1 MDDED
6 PRAYKYGKLCEGRA
20 SSRSTQLCDLPD
32 EILILILSFLRMKE
46 AVKTTV
52 LSKRWKNL
60 WAFIPDFHVSQREFP
75 ERPLF
80 LDFVIRAFA
89 LRNGFSLRKF
99 SISCDILED
108 APLIIAWVS
117 FALRL
122 NLQVLNLHLE
132 KPSTPYETF
141 MFDCFL
147 RSESLKVLNLDL
159 PCVVVIPPRV
169 SFPNLKELRVSEI
182 IFEDVD
188 SIEKLFSCS
197 SLEMLSIYQCK
208 WRDLKDIHISAPN
221 LRFLC
226 IDETIDDDNID
237 FDEIGFA
244 FQDALSYDRRI
255 HINGASIKSFI
266 YNGELINECCILGD
280 TMQLVERARI
290 NIDRAYQA
298 EKFIVVPRGFKL
310 LSAVANVKSLS
321 LTHHFLTDLAAGIL
335 SMILRRSPHLRSLRF
350 LEEFDHF
357 PRHERDG
364 LLDPV
369 PSCFLTELKLI
380 AFKIDNTDQGF
391 EDQIFAIGLLVK
403 TTTVLEKLEVYYKQ
417 DTVDIGFLVNGDSS
431 YFHGNLR
438 LMFGKNKLIYRQED
452 RKYIARY
459 RIPATPLQR
468 LCPSRLS
475 GFSLLRIASP
485 LHQRRS
491 SLHHHRFNGGR
502 VSVQSLGCQ
511 LANCS

>member
-6 PRAYKYGKLCEGRA
+6 PRAYKHGKLCEGRA

-32 EILILILSFLRMKE
+32 EILIHILSFLRMKE

-60 WAFIPDFHVSQREFP
+60 WAFIPDLHVSQREFP

-141 MFDCFL
+141 MFDFFL

-169 SFPNLKELRVSEI
+169 SFPNLKELSVSEI

-197 SLEMLSIYQCK
+197 SLEILSIYQCK
-208 WRDLKDIHISAPN
+208 WRNLKDIHISAPN

-255 HINGASIKSFI
+255 HINGAALKSFI

-298 EKFIVVPRGFKL
+298 EQFIVVPRGFKL

-321 LTHHFLTDLAAGIL
+321 LTHHFLTDLAAGDELLDTLPMFCNMTNLSVEGSLDPMSFRIL
-335 SMILRRSPHLRSLRF
+335 SMVLRRSPHLRSLRF

-369 PSCFLTELKLI
+369 PSCFLTELKQI

-403 TTTVLEKLEVYYKQ
+403 TATVLEKLEVYYMQ
-417 DTVDIGFLVNGDSS
+417 DTVDIGFLVNGMGSLPGGS
-431 YFHGNLR
+431 HAYQIFLR
-438 LMFGKNKLIYRQED
+438 
-452 RKYIARY
+452 
-459 RIPATPLQR
+459 
-468 LCPSRLS
+468 S
-475 GFSLLRIASP
+475 
-485 LHQRRS
+485 
-491 SLHHHRFNGGR
+491 
-502 VSVQSLGCQ
+502 
-511 LANCS
+511 